1 MSAEVVDATLKGF
14 LIGIQFIILL
24 IVVIITIIDM
34 KNTKK
39 QLNQTDNWI
48 KSIDNQMKF
57 EQCMLDNIDS
67 LAKKVLIIEN
77 QLGIKE
83 EEEEE
88 EPKDE

>member
-1 MSAEVVDATLKGF
+1 MSVEVVDATLKGF
-14 LIGIQFIILL
+14 LIGVQFVILM
-24 IVVIITIIDM
+24 VMVIITIIDI

-39 QLNQTDNWI
+39 EWKQTDNWI

-57 EQCMLDNIDS
+57 EKCMLDNIDS

-77 QLGIKE
+77 QLGIKN
-83 EEEEE
+83 EE

>member
-1 MSAEVVDATLKGF
+1 MSVEVVDATLKGF
-14 LIGIQFIILL
+14 LIGVQFVILM
-24 IVVIITIIDM
+24 VMVIITIIDI

-39 QLNQTDNWI
+39 EWKQTDNWI

-57 EQCMLDNIDS
+57 EKCMLDNIDS

-77 QLGIKE
+77 KLGIKN
-83 EEEEE
+83 EE

>member
-14 LIGIQFIILL
+14 LIGVQFIILL
-24 IVVIITIIDM
+24 IIIIITIIDM

-39 QLNQTDNWI
+39 ELRQTDNWI

-57 EQCMLDNIDS
+57 EKCMLNNIDD

-77 QLGIKE
+77 QLGIKD
-83 EEEEE
+83 EEE

>member
-24 IVVIITIIDM
+24 IVIIVTIIDM

-39 QLNQTDNWI
+39 ELRQTDNWI

-57 EQCMLDNIDS
+57 EKCMLDNIDS

-77 QLGIKE
+77 QLGIKDE
-83 EEEEE
+83 KE